1 MRWLLRSGLPVPA
14 GAWPLGDKW
23 TVMVVKSILRC
34 PLLRHHFL
42 AVAAFIDQPGRR
54 RRLVEVL
61 PSSKPAAIIATPAS
75 AIVGPAF
82 RELATAPA
90 AIGPSPCPVMIPVLL
105 RPNARPFA
113 WWGTASRKAC

>member
-1 MRWLLRSGLPVPA
+1 
-14 GAWPLGDKW
+14 
-23 TVMVVKSILRC
+23 MVVKSILRC

-42 AVAAFIDQPGRR
+42 AVAAFIDQPGWRG
-54 RRLVEVL
+54 RLVEVL

-105 RPNARPFA
+105 RPNASGSFRA
-113 WWGTASRKAC
+113 IRILIRLWGRGTRSDLGFLGVSAATESSNSV